1 MRGARISN
9 IRLNEKDAPLARP
22 RTAHVCS
29 ECGAS
34 QPRWSGRCETC
45 GAWNTLREIQ
55 VAAAAPPRRAAGAG
69 PGAFGP
75 ARAVPL
81 DEVDSAAVQR
91 IALPML
97 ELDRVL
103 GGGLVPGG
111 VVLLGGE
118 PGIGKSTL
126 VLQASAMLAEVA
138 PPVLYVAG
146 EESPQQ
152 VKVRAD
158 RLGIQSRTLHLL
170 SETDLDAV
178 LAVADELQPRAIVVD
193 SIQTMHLSA
202 FDSPAGTVT
211 QVRECAARLLRLAKE
226 RHVPVLLVGHV
237 TKSGDLA
244 GPRVL
249 EHMVDVVL
257 TLEGDRFHSY
267 RLLRGVKNRFGA
279 THEVGVFEMRGDGMA
294 EVRNPS
300 EAFLAERLT
309 GVPGSAVTVTLE
321 GTRPLLVEVQALVS
335 PASGQTPPR
344 RTANGIDP
352 NRLALLVAV
361 LGKRLGMPV
370 GASDVFVNVVGG
382 LRIGEPAVDL
392 AVAVAIVSSARG
404 APIDAS
410 LVIFGEIGLSGEL
423 RSVGQVERRL
433 AEAAQLGFRRAI
445 VPATAAGK
453 VAVPEGLAITGAR
466 TLGRALDAALGA
478 PPEPAEA

>member
-1 MRGARISN
+1 
-9 IRLNEKDAPLARP
+9 LAKT
-22 RTAHVCS
+22 RTAFVCA

-34 QPRWSGRCETC
+34 QPRWSGQCLAC
-45 GAWNTLREIQ
+45 SAWNTLREMHIAPPGGTRQ
-55 VAAAAPPRRAAGAG
+55 PANGFGATAPPR
-69 PGAFGP
+69 PI
-75 ARAVPL
+75 PL
-81 DEVDSAAVQR
+81 DRIDSSAVQR
-91 IALPML
+91 IQLPMQ

-138 PPVLYVAG
+138 SPVLYVTG

-152 VKVRAD
+152 VKLRAD
-158 RLGIQSRTLHLL
+158 RLGIHSASLHLL
-170 SETDLDAV
+170 AETDLGAV
-178 LAVADELQPRAIVVD
+178 LAAADELMPRAIIVD
-193 SIQTMHLSA
+193 SIQTMHLA
-202 FDSPAGTVT
+202 AYDSPAGTVT
-211 QVRECAARLLRLAKE
+211 QVRECAAQLLRLAKA
-226 RHVPVLLVGHV
+226 RHVPVLLIGHV
-237 TKSGDLA
+237 TKAGDLA

-335 PASGQTPPR
+335 AANSQTPPR

-370 GASDVFVNVVGG
+370 GTSDVFVNVVGG
-382 LRIGEPAVDL
+382 LRISEPAVDL
-392 AVAVAIVSSARG
+392 AVALAIVSSARG
-404 APIDAS
+404 VAIDDA

-433 AEAAQLGFRRAI
+433 AEAAQLGYGRAL
-445 VPATAAGK
+445 VPATAIRKLEAPKGI
-453 VAVPEGLAITGAR
+453 ALAGAR
-466 TLGRALDAALGA
+466 TLGQAIDAALGA
-478 PPEPAEA
+478 APARQDA